1 LALLFLYRANLQKGG
16 IWQMM
21 LQKMM
26 ILGSIAKMKLR
37 DLFTDEKG
45 EVNIVAIV
53 ILIGIAVILA
63 LIFKDQIKALLE
75 TLFGTITRKATDAVN
90 SN

>member
-1 LALLFLYRANLQKGG
+1 
-16 IWQMM
+16 MM

-53 ILIGIAVILA
+53 ILIGIAAVSYTHLN
-63 LIFKDQIKALLE
+63 
-75 TLFGTITRKATDAVN
+75 LFYIQR
-90 SN
+90 